1 MNFRKHETSL
11 LGVKACG
18 PEDLSVLSTAE
29 YAGRPVTPDEV
40 FVRGMLLCHDQ
51 LDRSFERFPQS
62 YLQRFAETL
71 PGKSV
76 LTGHRSDLPPV
87 GRFFAAGI
95 ERRREEFPVPVT
107 GRRRRERDQE
117 HPTEKASAAPAGFR
131 SELLDVQYLGARF
144 YFPRTQQTE
153 SLAAML
159 DLGVQK
165 HVSIGFRYDDIG
177 CDLCG
182 GKSYLGADCPHV
194 FGWEAEDGRV
204 ATGTYGGRV
213 ELAEAMEGSI
223 VYLGCQPLARIER
236 LAESG
241 ELDPEREAQRGPE
254 PDLVL
259 LKAAEALARRHGHQQ
274 KSWAFPGLARVAP
287 PEEPRGV
294 TMTEQET
301 AAKAAEELHAL
312 RSRAEQAEAAL
323 KGAAAKA
330 ETAEKL
336 VDQILGD
343 IATEYLAD
351 LVRTGQ
357 PDTMPKLVVEM
368 LRERRDYGKLKELRE
383 EARAQVLGSLPVFL
397 SGDPGAVPDSSGVP
411 AAVFQWRPYGLE
423 GSLV

>member
-1 MNFRKHETSL
+1 MNFRQHETNL
-11 LGVKACG
+11 LGVKAG
-18 PEDLSVLSTAE
+18 GSEDLTVLSSE
-29 YAGRPVTPDEV
+29 EFAGRQVTPDEV

-95 ERRREEFPVPVT
+95 ERRQEMFPVPVT
-107 GRRRRERDQE
+107 GRKQRGRDAE
-117 HPTEKASAAPAGFR
+117 IPAEKSSAAPAGFR
-131 SELLDVQYLGARF
+131 SELLDVSYLAARF
-144 YFPRTQQTE
+144 YFPRTPNTE
-153 SLAAML
+153 TLAAML

-165 HVSIGFRYDDIG
+165 HVSIGFRYDDIH

-194 FGWEAEDGRV
+194 FGWESEDGRV

-259 LKAAEALARRHGHQQ
+259 LKAAEALARQHGHQK
-274 KSWAFPGLARVAP
+274 KSWAFPGLAKAVP
-287 PEEPRGV
+287 PTEPQGV
-294 TMTEQET
+294 TMNEQEV

-323 KGAAAKA
+323 KGAAAKV
-330 ETAEKL
+330 EQAEKL
-336 VDQILGD
+336 VDVILGD

-351 LVRTGQ
+351 LIRTGQ

-368 LRERRDYGKLKELRE
+368 LRERRDYSKLKELRE
-383 EARAQVLGSLPVFL
+383 EARSQVLGSLPVGL
-397 SGDPGAVPDSSGVP
+397 SGDPGAVPDSRGD
-411 AAVFQWRPYGLE
+411 AAASQWSPYGLE